1 MTKTSTNLAA
11 RLESLIGA
19 SHVAADPSICAD
31 YAVDAI
37 LPSAVAKPA
46 SAEEVAAIVR
56 FAALEKLAIV
66 PCGNRTK
73 LRIGMPPSRYDLA
86 LDMTGLSQIA
96 HYDPGDLT
104 LSVDAGFP
112 IAKLNALLFEHK
124 QFLPLLVPWYSRST
138 IGGTIAS
145 GVDSPLRQFYGTAR
159 DFLLGAEFV
168 DGAGKLCKSGGRVVK
183 NVTGYDLHKLLI
195 GSLGTLAV
203 VTRLNL
209 RTFPA
214 PPASRGFVA
223 SFPTQ
228 EGALTLRSAIAASP
242 LSPLTLDIL
251 SPGLAHVFATRTPAT
266 PEVAVFGGE
275 NRETT
280 QAFLPPV
287 GDWFRPREW
296 QLCAAFD
303 GTPEVLERYAR
314 DLTRLAEQSRATST
328 TILDDSTRPS
338 FWGRLRESLSMLL
351 EASPATVIF
360 KLSVLPAQHAAL
372 FAKLQEI
379 AERSG
384 LPHALVA
391 RAGGTLFFAL
401 LPASA
406 NDDAIAPLA
415 QAAIQIFECAS
426 SVKGHAMLL
435 FAPLP
440 LKRAFGVP
448 DAPSGHAFYV
458 PDASSGQHLNIW
470 GPRRLDLALMHRLKS
485 AFDPHNI
492 LAPSRLIE
500 IPISSPATP

>member
-1 MTKTSTNLAA
+1 MTKTSANLAA

-19 SHVAADPSICAD
+19 SHVAAGPSVCAD

-73 LRIGMPPSRYDLA
+73 LRIGMPPSRYDIA

-104 LSVDAGFP
+104 LSVDAGLP

-145 GVDSPLRQFYGTAR
+145 GIDSPLRQFYGTAR

-203 VTRLNL
+203 VTRLNF

-228 EGALTLRSAIAASP
+228 EGALTLSSAIAESP

-251 SPGLAHVFATRTPAT
+251 SPGLA
-266 PEVAVFGGE
+266 
-275 NRETT
+275 
-280 QAFLPPV
+280 Q
-287 GDWFRPREW
+287 
-296 QLCAAFD
+296 
-303 GTPEVLERYAR
+303 
-314 DLTRLAEQSRATST
+314 QSRATST

-338 FWGRLRESLSMLL
+338 LWGRLRETLSMLL
-351 EASPATVIF
+351 EAFPATAIF

-372 FAKLQEI
+372 FAKLHEI
-379 AERSG
+379 ANRAG

-391 RAGGTLFFAL
+391 RAGGTLYFAL
-401 LPASA
+401 LPAG
-406 NDDAIAPLA
+406 NDADSIRRLT
-415 QAAIQIFECAS
+415 EVAS
-426 SVKGHAMLL
+426 SIFQLCAKENASAILL
-435 FAPLP
+435 WCPTA
-440 LKRAFGVP
+440 LKRAI
-448 DAPSGHAFYV
+448 
-458 PDASSGQHLNIW
+458 NIW
-470 GPRRLDLALMHRLKS
+470 GPPRPDLVLQRRLKF
-485 AFDPHNI
+485 AFVPHNI